1 MTCNKALGLC
11 DAGWSFAEIG
21 KHLGVTKGAVSR
33 MVAREKVI
41 LTNKPDKPDKPDKPV
56 RSMPGRIAA
65 VVKNNRYPKKY

>member
-33 MVAREKVI
+33 LVVREKVVW
-41 LTNKPDKPDKPDKPV
+41 TDKPHKPHKPHKPDKPEINATENC
-56 RSMPGRIAA
+56 RGH
-65 VVKNNRYPKKY
+65 